1 MSVFRNLVL
10 NFKNADDCENFI
22 ARYKYYVDT
31 LADTGITTF
40 YICRLT
46 SESILIF
53 ATFQSEKIAMEQLEK
68 AKEWRELN
76 RFEIIDQVL
85 LDGNLEQSWN
95 FNK

>member
-31 LADTGITTF
+31 LEDKGVNTF

-46 SESILIF
+46 AESILIF

-95 FNK
+95 FIK

>member
-1 MSVFRNLVL
+1 MKSYEEL
-10 NFKNADDCENFI
+10 
-22 ARYKYYVDT
+22 
-31 LADTGITTF
+31 LA
-40 YICRLT
+40 
-46 SESILIF
+46 
-53 ATFQSEKIAMEQLEK
+53 K